1 MNDYSKPYITL
12 QLLMK
17 EFHEATLKG
26 QYQVAYEISVDIAE
40 IANQLEHVAME
51 LANESNA

>member
-12 QLLMK
+12 QILMK

-26 QYQVAYEISVDIAE
+26 HYQLAYEISIDIAE
-40 IANQLEHVAME
+40 IAEQLEQVAQS
-51 LANESNA
+51 LVNESNA